1 MRTFQQISAL
11 RTYLRGIRQE
21 GKTVGFV
28 PTMGALHEGH
38 LSLMRRAKSD
48 CDLVVVSIFVNPT
61 QFAPNEDFNAY
72 PRDMN
77 RDMQLTSLES
87 VGALFFPDVNEMYP
101 AGFQTT
107 ITVPEIAAKL
117 EGAIRPGHFAGV
129 ATVVAKLLHIVQ
141 PDSAFFGQ
149 KDYQQF
155 LVIERMAH
163 DLNMTPTIAM
173 VPTLREQDGLALS
186 SRNAYLNPEERKA
199 AVILSK
205 TLELAAKKVAD
216 GAANPA
222 VLQQELETFL
232 RAEPLAKI
240 DYVAVVNPDTLE
252 SVSLLTDQPTL
263 IALAVCIGKT
273 RLIDNAL
280 VAPPHIPLP
289 KLRQSKAA

>member
-21 GKTVGFV
+21 GKTVGLV

-61 QFAPNEDFNAY
+61 QFAPNDDFAAY

-87 VGALFFPDVNEMYP
+87 VGAIFFPDVSEMYP
-101 AGFQTT
+101 EGFQTVV
-107 ITVPEIAAKL
+107 TVPDIAAKL
-117 EGAIRPGHFAGV
+117 EGAIRPGHFTGV
-129 ATVVAKLLHIVQ
+129 ATVVAKLLNIVQ

-155 LVIERMAH
+155 LIIERMAR
-163 DLNMTPTIAM
+163 DLNLSPTIAM
-173 VPTLREQDGLALS
+173 VSTLREPDGLAMS
-186 SRNAYLNPEERKA
+186 SRNAYLNPAERKA
-199 AVILSK
+199 AVILAK
-205 TLELAAKKVAD
+205 TLELAAHKVTD
-216 GAANPA
+216 GAANPI
-222 VLQQELETFL
+222 VLQQELEAFL
-232 RAEPLAKI
+232 RSEPLAEV
-240 DYVAVVNPDTLE
+240 DYVAVVHPDTLE
-252 SVSLLTDQPTL
+252 PIALLTEQPTL
-263 IALAVCIGKT
+263 IALAVRIGKT

-289 KLRQSKAA
+289 KLRQSKAS